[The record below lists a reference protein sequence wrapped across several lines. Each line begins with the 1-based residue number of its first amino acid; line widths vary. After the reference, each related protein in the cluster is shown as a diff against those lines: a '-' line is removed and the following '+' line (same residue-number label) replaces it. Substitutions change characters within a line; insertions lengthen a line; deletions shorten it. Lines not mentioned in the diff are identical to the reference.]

1 MNLDIKDI
9 QAKIVPLINKLRK
22 YFGFIVILIMLGLF
36 GFVVNQ
42 IRTYATAEPSEDAII
57 ESLPSTGAVKIDSET
72 ASTIQKLESSNIDVE
87 TLFNEARD
95 NPFQE

>member
-72 ASTIQKLESSNIDVE
+72 ASTIQKLESTNIDVE

>member
-1 MNLDIKDI
+1 MNLEVKDL
-9 QAKIVPLINKLRK
+9 AKKIMPLVDKVRQ
-22 YFGFIVILIMLGLF
+22 YFGFIVVLIILALF

-42 IRTYATAEPSEDAII
+42 IRTYATAEPSEDAVI
-57 ESLPSTGAVKIDSET
+57 ENLPAAGAVKIDNEDVE
-72 ASTIQKLESSNIDVE
+72 AIQKLESTNVDVE